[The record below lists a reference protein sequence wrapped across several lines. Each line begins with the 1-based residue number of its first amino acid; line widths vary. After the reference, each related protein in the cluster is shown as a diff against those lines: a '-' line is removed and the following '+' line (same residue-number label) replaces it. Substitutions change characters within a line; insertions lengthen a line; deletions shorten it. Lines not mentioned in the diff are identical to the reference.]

1 MKFEIY
7 KAVDKIDGELSLF
20 MFDSDGGYTVTP
32 YGEPFLGVLVK
43 EARFGG
49 RCHWSD
55 EANETPRRE
64 DMIDPVLICVV
75 ESE

>member
-20 MFDSDGGYTVTP
+20 MFDCGGWYTVVP
-32 YGEPFLGVLVK
+32 YGDHYLGQLVK
-43 EARFGG
+43 DARFGDG
-49 RCHWSD
+49 CHWIDS
-55 EANETPRRE
+55 ANETPRRE